1 MATQAPAPPKPE
13 FALRIAVM
21 NLACAPQAQRRYVQL
36 GMLQRACATVDQ
48 LAPRAGELDITAAQK
63 ERLLEVATELAQ
75 LRESSGDFMHL
86 AESSNRAFLYGSALE
101 EPAWSGVRHAARRLF
116 TQFRDRPAPEGVEE
130 D

>member
-36 GMLQRACATVDQ
+36 GMLQRACATIDE
-48 LAPRAGELDITAAQK
+48 LAPRIDELSFSSEQK
-63 ERLLEVATELAQ
+63 EQIRELASQ
-75 LRESSGDFMHL
+75 LERLRSSSSDFMHL
-86 AESSNRAFLYGSALE
+86 SESGTRAFLYGTALE
-101 EPAWSGVRHAARRLF
+101 EPEWSGVRTVARRLF
-116 TQFRDRPAPEGVEE
+116 TQLRDQPAPAGVEE